1 MNKKEHVKISMII
14 TACFQYKT
22 KLLVSS
28 KYKQLYLISLE
39 LFDSAHLLY
48 SDMIFDTVTVLSM
61 NILCAG
67 DKSPV
72 QRGFFTNSGA
82 IYCPL

>member
-28 KYKQLYLISLE
+28 IQITV
-39 LFDSAHLLY
+39 FD
-48 SDMIFDTVTVLSM
+48 
-61 NILCAG
+61 
-67 DKSPV
+67 
-72 QRGFFTNSGA
+72 
-82 IYCPL
+82 